1 LKLTSVKIVYLKSI
15 KELASGE
22 IKEPQKGGKKQKT
35 KLKFV
40 HSNAWVGACYE
51 RRVEVTGL

>member
-1 LKLTSVKIVYLKSI
+1 VKIVYLKSI